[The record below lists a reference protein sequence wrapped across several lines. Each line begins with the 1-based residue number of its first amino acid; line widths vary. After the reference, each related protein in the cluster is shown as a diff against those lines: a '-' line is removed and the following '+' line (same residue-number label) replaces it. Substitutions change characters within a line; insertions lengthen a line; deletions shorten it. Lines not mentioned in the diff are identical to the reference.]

1 MTTSASCIITRKELH
16 LMSCKLMLG
25 IERVV
30 KDIERQYGIQLD
42 PQYIELLKRPL
53 CSEICHGIC
62 QNKYTCHKKA
72 D

>member
-1 MTTSASCIITRKELH
+1 MVGTSCTITGKELR

-30 KDIERQYGIQLD
+30 NDIERQYGIQLD

-62 QNKYTCHKKA
+62 RNKYTFHKTE